1 MKIKTIFE
9 IIKRKGLIDTFC
21 SLLGMFTLRISSSTK
36 IEVLRL
42 RGYGISRSAILYGQN
57 VFFQSEK
64 NSIVI
69 SDHTRLG
76 HGVRIKSGFQGKIII
91 GKSVLID
98 DNSYVSA
105 HERIVI
111 GDESMIAANVYIVDF
126 NHLYPLQKSKKLI
139 GKKSGYEAEAI
150 VIGRYVWIGA
160 NAVILKGVTIGDN
173 AVVGASSVVTKDVP
187 ENTVVAGCPAKVI
200 KRINL

>member
-1 MKIKTIFE
+1 MKLKSLFDVL
-9 IIKRKGLIDTFC
+9 KRKG
-21 SLLGMFTLRISSSTK
+21 MA
-36 IEVLRL
+36 EVVYGSFGLVWLKSASFLKVALLRL
-42 RGYGISRSAILYGQN
+42 RGYDLSYSVLLYGQN
-57 VFFQSEK
+57 IFFQSEK
-64 NSIVI
+64 NSVI
-69 SDHTRLG
+69 IKGHTRLG

-91 GKSVLID
+91 GKSILID

-105 HERIVI
+105 HERIEI

-126 NHLYPLQKSKKLI
+126 NHVYPLQKSKKLI

-173 AVVGASSVVTKDVP
+173 AVVGAGSVVTENVP
-187 ENTVVAGCPAKVI
+187 ANTVVAGVPARII
-200 KRINL
+200 KRIKL